1 MRHVIGL
8 LALTFLAS
16 SCAIAPV
23 ATQRPGAGQAARS
36 AQHPYPVAP
45 GTVWEYQTRQKR
57 NDGSFSERWMKMRI
71 ASAQALGSGVTEAV
85 LERESPNGPMPT
97 TRIRV
102 HPDKVV
108 LTRLA
113 SSPDGPSL
121 TIMKW
126 PPTLG
131 ETWPGRP
138 YTNGNHETISAQGW
152 EDVTVPAGTFR
163 AWRVDQTVTYAQGG
177 TDTLNYWYAPGVGT
191 VKMVERVTL
200 WMGPEPTR
208 LEVTANLTA
217 VTHGAPAG
225 PAPESTA
232 PRERGTPGLWLLP
245 EAAPAQRRA
254 PRGLT
259 VALSGP
265 PRPACPPDGRTR
277 NRRSTG

>member
-1 MRHVIGL
+1 MRHLIGL
-8 LALTFLAS
+8 LALPLIAS

-23 ATQRPGAGQAARS
+23 ASPRPSAVKVAQS
-36 AQHPYPVAP
+36 AQHPYPVEP
-45 GTVWEYQTRQKR
+45 GTEWAYQTLQKR

-71 ASAQALGSGVTEAV
+71 ISAQKLGDGVTEAV

-121 TIMKW
+121 TILKL
-126 PPTLG
+126 PPAVG

-138 YTNGNHETISAQGW
+138 YANGNQETIAAQGW

-177 TDTLNYWYAPGVGT
+177 SDTLNYWYAPGVGT

-200 WMGPEPTR
+200 WMGPEPTH

-217 VTHGAPAG
+217 VTQSGSTRS
-225 PAPESTA
+225 ESTA

-245 EAAPAQRRA
+245 EATPALR
-254 PRGLT
+254 
-259 VALSGP
+259 
-265 PRPACPPDGRTR
+265 
-277 NRRSTG
+277 

>member
-1 MRHVIGL
+1 MRHLIGL
-8 LALTFLAS
+8 LALPLIAS
-16 SCAIAPV
+16 SCSVAPIAS
-23 ATQRPGAGQAARS
+23 QRPSTAAFAKS
-36 AQHPYPVAP
+36 AQPLYPVEA
-45 GTVWEYQTRQKR
+45 GTEWAYQTRQKR

-71 ASAQALGSGVTEAV
+71 ASAQNLGDGVTEAV

-121 TIMKW
+121 TIMQL
-126 PPTLG
+126 PPAVG

-138 YTNGNHETISAQGW
+138 YSNGNRETIAAQGW

-200 WMGPEPTR
+200 WMGPEPTH

-217 VTHGAPAG
+217 VTHGEPGESPADG
-225 PAPESTA
+225 VM
-232 PRERGTPGLWLLP
+232 PRESGTPGLWLVP
-245 EAAPAQRRA
+245 ESAPALR
-254 PRGLT
+254 
-259 VALSGP
+259 
-265 PRPACPPDGRTR
+265 
-277 NRRSTG
+277 